1 VKSFQ
6 LEEQHRNIPDEDLLA
21 DLRRVANEARGEH
34 LTWALYLR
42 HGRYGAETERKRFG
56 SWNAALESAGLQ
68 VGKRWRVPDAALFE
82 NLADLWVRLGRQPRR
97 HDLYTSGSRFSS
109 SLYEQRFG
117 TWRRALEAF
126 VVFANAS
133 DAPAA
138 RVAKTSKVHRRSS
151 LRQPSEGLRFKV
163 MRRDHFR
170 CLQCGAS
177 PAKDGSV
184 DLHVDHVVPWSR
196 GGETILDN
204 LRTLCAK
211 CNLGKGH
218 LGEHEA

>member
-6 LEEQHRNIPDEDLLA
+6 LEEQHGNIPDEELLA
-21 DLRRVANEARGEH
+21 DLRRVANEGRGEH

-42 HGRYGAETERKRFG
+42 HGRYGAETVRKRLG
-56 SWNAALESAGLQ
+56 SWNAALEQAGLQ

-97 HDLYTSGSRFSS
+97 QDLSGSSSRFSS

-126 VVFANAS
+126 VAFANAS
-133 DAPAA
+133 DVSAA
-138 RVAKTSKVHRRSS
+138 QVEKAGKVHRRSTP
-151 LRQPSEGLRFKV
+151 RQPSLRLRFKV
-163 MRRDHFR
+163 MRRDRFR

-177 PAKDGSV
+177 PAKDASV

-204 LRTLCAK
+204 LRTLCAN
-211 CNLGKGH
+211 CNFGKGH